1 MLNAS
6 ALRRATAFT
15 TQRRIACA
23 AYARQLHSGPQE
35 PFRILFCGSD
45 QFSVASLEALYNAD
59 GELKSIRR
67 S

>member
-15 TQRRIACA
+15 APRHIGCA
-23 AYARQLHSGPQE
+23 IYARQLHSGLQE

-59 GELKSIRR
+59 GELANTRR